1 MGRQPGTVGTAAGVG
16 CGDSDTDARLIQHQ
30 SNFRVGQG
38 SLEAWERGVRV
49 GENCVIEGDVTF
61 EKTIE
66 VHGKIIGTLKIA
78 ENCTSASLVIKKTGI
93 VEGDVYGSDVMIEGE
108 VVGNVSGK
116 KEIKIENSAFISG
129 NVYYDIL
136 DVQGGAT
143 INGNL
148 IRNKGKEPQKL
159 ENQSSA
165 PVESIDK
172 NDSNEKLL

>member
-1 MGRQPGTVGTAAGVG
+1 MSILDKITATTSTGNKNSTV
-16 CGDSDTDARLIQHQ
+16 I
-30 SNFRVGQG
+30 
-38 SLEAWERGVRV
+38 

-78 ENCTSASLVIKKTGI
+78 ENCTSASLIIKQTGI
-93 VEGDVYGSDVMIEGE
+93 VEGDVYGSDVIIEGE

-159 ENQSSA
+159 ENKSSA

>member
-1 MGRQPGTVGTAAGVG
+1 MSILDKITASSSTGNKNSTV
-16 CGDSDTDARLIQHQ
+16 I
-30 SNFRVGQG
+30 
-38 SLEAWERGVRV
+38 

-78 ENCTSASLVIKKTGI
+78 ENCTSASLIIKKTGI
-93 VEGDVYGSDVMIEGE
+93 VEGDVYGSDVVIEGE

-159 ENQSSA
+159 ENKSSA
-165 PVESIDK
+165 PVKSIDK
-172 NDSNEKLL
+172 NESNEKLL